1 MDDSFVEPV
10 SENAVLKQKDAYV
23 LFYCRTEVKLEL
35 PSPPPRASMTTEEAK
50 ALNVARSRARS
61 GSFSRETQPA
71 VATTPAVKNVVKAA
85 EKKATDSPKSAMNGV
100 GPRTPDKKSVAK
112 EGNDNGKAETKN
124 EDTNGVARK
133 STEDDAEVKAH
144 NVAKP
149 KQPDQPSAR
158 NSVQKKKTR
167 VVIDRGSAHGKLEVM
182 IGPRYK
188 AKKAW
193 KPKVSITQSSD
204 ENLGLLGTK
213 RVSQWEEEDVA
224 EAKESDRSAA
234 VRKME
239 KKEKARKRSMH
250 LDRWDSSLDQ
260 GTTKK
265 VKIAVEEAPVIYND
279 PKSNPFHR
287 IQSGM
292 QKMNRGRA
300 KGSHDQGKKGSNDK
314 GKKGSHDKGKK
325 GSRDQGKKGNDR
337 RQNGKGQSRFKSR

>member
-1 MDDSFVEPV
+1 MTKKPTE
-10 SENAVLKQKDAYV
+10 KH
-23 LFYCRTEVKLEL
+23 TEVKE
-35 PSPPPRASMTTEEAK
+35 
-50 ALNVARSRARS
+50 
-61 GSFSRETQPA
+61 
-71 VATTPAVKNVVKAA
+71 
-85 EKKATDSPKSAMNGV
+85 SA
-100 GPRTPDKKSVAK
+100 
-112 EGNDNGKAETKN
+112 
-124 EDTNGVARK
+124 
-133 STEDDAEVKAH
+133 
-144 NVAKP
+144 VAKP
-149 KQPDQPSAR
+149 KQSVQPSGQS
-158 NSVQKKKTR
+158 SVQKKKTR

-193 KPKVSITQSSD
+193 KPKVSVTQSSD

-213 RVSQWEEEDVA
+213 RVSQWDEEDVTDT
-224 EAKESDRSAA
+224 KEKDRSAA

-265 VKIAVEEAPVIYND
+265 VNIAVEEAPVIYND

-287 IQSGM
+287 IQSGT

-300 KGSHDQGKKGSNDK
+300 KGSHDNGKKGSNDK
-314 GKKGSHDKGKK
+314 GKKGSPHKNKK

-337 RQNGKGQSRFKSR
+337 HQNGKGHSRFKSR